1 MTEGRWNDEG
11 FWDWGHNLEGR
22 EKGKPEPTPEAR
34 AGLRAFLS
42 AGGAV
47 ADDEVARVLKDA
59 IPALAVR
66 GRWRSWAVVMRALGN
81 NDGRILRHLTDIH
94 RDLKRGVSE
103 FFSAVRE
110 SGIDVDD
117 SALVT
122 AMLEVDEARQ
132 GHDEIPF

>member
-1 MTEGRWNDEG
+1 MAEGRWNDEG

-22 EKGKPEPTPEAR
+22 EKGKPEPTPEAS
-34 AGLRAFLS
+34 AGLRAFLA
-42 AGGAV
+42 AGGAGTGEEDV
-47 ADDEVARVLKDA
+47 RVLKDA
-59 IPALAVR
+59 VPALAGN
-66 GRWRSWAVVMRALGN
+66 GRWHSWAVVMRALGN

-122 AMLEVDEARQ
+122 AMLEVDEARR